1 MEWSSVRYDQ
11 DAAYEE
17 SLFQDILKK
26 TRTVVI
32 DQKDQEPLIEQ
43 DKKLTLAELREKRIQ
58 AFTSIS
64 IKKT

>member
-17 SLFQDILKK
+17 SLLQDILKK
-26 TRTVVI
+26 TKTEVTQEQVV
-32 DQKDQEPLIEQ
+32 QEPVIE